1 MSVIPFRPAVK
12 RVSIVVRD
20 TAQHPALFPDL
31 PPPAGPRLDAQLDA
45 QLDALRDLLS
55 EITQTAQVNTAR
67 ESDALQLVAHALD
80 VLLVERLGGVER
92 DEATPQLLAAIR
104 DVVARLGVSP

>member
-31 PPPAGPRLDAQLDA
+31 PPPAGPRLDA